1 MEPRE
6 QEHKEGRQTES
17 YDYIDSDRDGS
28 EEYLFDLSINRERN

>member
-6 QEHKEGRQTES
+6 QEHKEGRQTDS

-28 EEYLFDLSINRERN
+28 EDIFIRFKH

>member
-6 QEHKEGRQTES
+6 QEHKEGRQTEC

-28 EEYLFDLSINRERN
+28 EDIFIRFKH